1 MKCYLI
7 SAKWCPACLIMIQRY
22 RAFFAQQIDVDITII
37 DYDEEPE
44 RVKEFAIGSTL
55 PVLVVYINHQETK
68 RIIGEKSL
76 KELQRIFSV

>member
-7 SAKWCPACLIMIQRY
+7 SAKWCPACLIMTQRY
-22 RAFFAQQIDVDITII
+22 RAFFAHQTQVEITII

-44 RVKEFAIGSTL
+44 RVKDFAVGSTL
-55 PVLVVYINHQETK
+55 PVLVVCIDHQEIK

-76 KELQRIFSV
+76 KELQRIFSL